1 MAKKNPKR
9 QPLTIGRRFT
19 SLERLVRSGFRQTDA
34 GFRSFDKRTDV
45 RFRGFQKLADARFRG
60 LSSDLRALRRQ
71 TDIGFNGVRSEF
83 RNLRKEMDTKFDLVH
98 LEFRN
103 VRNEANE
110 RFTRVEDRI
119 DRLATHVDGFMKLHE
134 TLDIEVRVMKEQMNR
149 FEERLNRLEAGRA
162 S

>member
-1 MAKKNPKR
+1 MVKKNPKR
-9 QPLTIGRRFT
+9 QPLTIGQRFT
-19 SLERLVRSGFRQTDA
+19 SLERLVRAGFQRTDT
-34 GFRSFDKRTDV
+34 GFRSFEKRTDL

-60 LSSDLRALRRQ
+60 LSSDLRALGRQ
-71 TDIGFNGVRSEF
+71 TDTRYNGVRNEF
-83 RNLRKEMDTKFDLVH
+83 RNLRKEMDTKFGLVH

-103 VRNEANE
+103 VRNEMNE

-134 TLDIEVRVMKEQMNR
+134 TLDIELKVMKEQMNR
-149 FEERLNRLEAGRA
+149 FEQRLDHLEGDRA

>member
-60 LSSDLRALRRQ
+60 LSSDLMALRRQ

-119 DRLATHVDGFMKLHE
+119 DRLATHVDSFMKLHE
-134 TLDIEVRVMKEQMNR
+134 TLDIELKVMKEQMNR
-149 FEERLNRLEAGRA
+149 FEQRLDHLEAGRA